1 MPEIPS
7 HLVAAAQPR
16 PDLPAKLLGI
26 QIRRGLTLLR
36 RLEARQ
42 DETVAH
48 DHQAWH
54 ECNQRLL
61 RLLIASYEVWQTYL
75 RTVSSRISAPAPMPS
90 PVQADDLRTEVREL
104 ESVASKLGLS
114 ETDLA
119 ASVPAVSGRE
129 LPADDRVL
137 IVHGRNEEAKE
148 KVARFLMKLQLEP
161 VLLDEQAA
169 RGRTLIEKFET
180 QWPVA
185 FVVVLLTGDDVGG
198 PASEPR
204 KLRPRARQNVIF
216 ELGFSIAKLNRE
228 RVCALYEEGVEL
240 PSDFHGVEY
249 KPLDAAGAW
258 KAKLARELHEAGL
271 RFDPLRI
278 LDA

>member
-1 MPEIPS
+1 MPEIPGQS
-7 HLVAAAQPR
+7 VPATRPRAHLHAR
-16 PDLPAKLLGI
+16 LLAI
-26 QIRRGLTLLR
+26 QIQRGLTLVR
-36 RLEARQ
+36 RLEARE

-48 DHQAWH
+48 DYQAWCEH
-54 ECNQRLL
+54 NERLL
-61 RLLIASYEVWQTYL
+61 RLLIASHEVWESYL
-75 RTVSSRISAPAPMPS
+75 RTICSSYGRRTPPSAGLIEA
-90 PVQADDLRTEVREL
+90 VQTEMRDLA
-104 ESVASKLGLS
+104 SVADKLGLS
-114 ETDLA
+114 QTEPEASIPA
-119 ASVPAVSGRE
+119 ASSGE
-129 LPADDRVL
+129 LPADKVL
-137 IVHGRNEEAKE
+137 IVYGRNEEAKE

-161 VLLDEQAA
+161 ILLDEQAA
-169 RGRTLIEKFET
+169 RGRTLIEKLET
-180 QWPVA
+180 QWPIA

-198 PASEPR
+198 LAPEPR
-204 KLRPRARQNVIF
+204 TLRPRVRQNVVF

-258 KAKLARELHEAGL
+258 KAKLAKELHEAGL

>member
-48 DHQAWH
+48 DHTAWH

-90 PVQADDLRTEVREL
+90 PVQADDLRSEVREL

>member
-1 MPEIPS
+1 LPEIPS

-48 DHQAWH
+48 DHTAWH

>member
-1 MPEIPS
+1 MPRA
-7 HLVAAAQPR
+7 HLHAR
-16 PDLPAKLLGI
+16 LLAI
-26 QIRRGLTLLR
+26 QIQRGLTLVR
-36 RLEARQ
+36 RLEARG

-48 DHQAWH
+48 DYQAWREH
-54 ECNQRLL
+54 NERLL
-61 RLLIASYEVWQTYL
+61 RLLIASHEVWESYL
-75 RTVSSRISAPAPMPS
+75 RTVCSSSYGRRTPPS
-90 PVQADDLRTEVREL
+90 GGFREAVQTEIRDLA
-104 ESVASKLGLS
+104 SVADKLGLS
-114 ETDLA
+114 ETEPE
-119 ASVPAVSGRE
+119 ASVPAVSGGE
-129 LPADDRVL
+129 ADDRVL
-137 IVHGRNEEAKE
+137 IVYGRNEEAKE

-216 ELGFSIAKLNRE
+216 ELGFSIATLGRE
-228 RVCALYEEGVEL
+228 RVCVLYEEGVEL

-258 KAKLARELHEAGL
+258 KAKLAKELHEAGL

>member
-7 HLVAAAQPR
+7 HLVAATQPR

-36 RLEARQ
+36 RLEARE
-42 DETVAH
+42 ETVAY
-48 DHQAWH
+48 DHTAWH

-90 PVQADDLRTEVREL
+90 PVQADDLRSEVREL

>member
-1 MPEIPS
+1 MPRA
-7 HLVAAAQPR
+7 HLHAR
-16 PDLPAKLLGI
+16 LLAI
-26 QIRRGLTLLR
+26 QIQRGLTLVR
-36 RLEARQ
+36 RLEARG
-42 DETVAH
+42 DETLAH
-48 DHQAWH
+48 DYQAWREH
-54 ECNQRLL
+54 NERLL
-61 RLLIASYEVWQTYL
+61 RLLIASHEVWESYL
-75 RTVSSRISAPAPMPS
+75 RTICGSYGRRTPPSAGLIEA
-90 PVQADDLRTEVREL
+90 VQTEMRDLAAVAD
-104 ESVASKLGLS
+104 KLGLS
-114 ETDLA
+114 QTEPEASIPA
-119 ASVPAVSGRE
+119 ASSGE
-129 LPADDRVL
+129 LPADKVL
-137 IVHGRNEEAKE
+137 IVYGRNEEAKE

-161 VLLDEQAA
+161 ILLDEQAA

-198 PASEPR
+198 LAPEPR
-204 KLRPRARQNVIF
+204 TLRPRVRQNVVF

-258 KAKLARELHEAGL
+258 KAKLAKELHEAGL

>member
-1 MPEIPS
+1 MPEIPN
-7 HLVAAAQPR
+7 HLVGATQPR

-36 RLEARQ
+36 RLEARE
-42 DETVAH
+42 ETVAH
-48 DHQAWH
+48 DHTAWH

-90 PVQADDLRTEVREL
+90 PVQADDLRSEVREL

>member
-1 MPEIPS
+1 LPEIPS

-36 RLEARQ
+36 RLEARE
-42 DETVAH
+42 ETVAH
-48 DHQAWH
+48 DHTAWH

-90 PVQADDLRTEVREL
+90 PVQADDLRSEVREL

-258 KAKLARELHEAGL
+258 KAKLAKELHEAGL